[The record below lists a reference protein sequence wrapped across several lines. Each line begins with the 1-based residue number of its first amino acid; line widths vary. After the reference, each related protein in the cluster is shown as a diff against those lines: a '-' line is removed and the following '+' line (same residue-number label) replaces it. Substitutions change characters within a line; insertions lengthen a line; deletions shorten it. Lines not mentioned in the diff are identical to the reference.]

1 MEWVQWTHPLV
12 SGMGVQRQACLAK
25 AVNPELWYSVPVLL
39 LNTGQ
44 GGSCCQ
50 LLYIRQQVEKATQ
63 HHSDQIP
70 QHDF

>member
-44 GGSCCQ
+44 MAAAASSFILQ
-50 LLYIRQQVEKATQ
+50 IRRLKRQYNVTLQT
-63 HHSDQIP
+63 P
-70 QHDF
+70 QP